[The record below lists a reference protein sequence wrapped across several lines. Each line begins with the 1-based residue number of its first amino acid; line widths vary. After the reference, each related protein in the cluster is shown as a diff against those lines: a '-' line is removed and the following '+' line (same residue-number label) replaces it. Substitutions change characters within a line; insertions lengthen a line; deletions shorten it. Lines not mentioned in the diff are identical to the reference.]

1 VKHSF
6 IILIS
11 FLLLSPFLTSCEKYV
26 GEYKDG
32 KRNGQG
38 TITWSDGKKYVG
50 EWKNGKYNSQGTLT
64 LPNGE
69 KYVGEYKDGK
79 KNGQGTFTFSDGRK
93 GVGEFRNDRP
103 WNIIDYDKDGKTIGR
118 YVNGEYIE
126 KP

>member
-1 VKHSF
+1 MTYPNGS
-6 IILIS
+6 
-11 FLLLSPFLTSCEKYV
+11 KYL

-32 KRNGQG
+32 KKHGQG
-38 TITWSDGKKYVG
+38 TFTYPNGDKYVG
-50 EWKNGKYNSQGTLT
+50 EF
-64 LPNGE
+64 
-69 KYVGEYKDGK
+69 KDGE

-103 WNIIDYDKDGKTIGR
+103 WNIIDYDKDGKIIGR